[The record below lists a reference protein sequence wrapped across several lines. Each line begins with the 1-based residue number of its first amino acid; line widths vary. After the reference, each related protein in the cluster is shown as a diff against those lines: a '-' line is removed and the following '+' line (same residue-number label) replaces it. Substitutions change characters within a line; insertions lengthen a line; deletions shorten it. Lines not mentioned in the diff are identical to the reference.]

1 MYLGSA
7 KAISHSFIT
16 NINLHIINKFD
27 IYVSL
32 SSYMIDSILKEI
44 FRLINGGINMQY
56 AIIIIAAL
64 IILYLIGGYNSLVR
78 LRNYVNESW
87 SQIDTQLKRRYDL
100 IPNLIET
107 VKGYMNYEEKVLTE
121 IVQARSM
128 LLSGNREEAMD
139 ANNMIS
145 QSLKSLFAVSEAYP
159 DLKANKNFLLLQ
171 EELSG
176 TENKIAYAR
185 KHYNEVV
192 RQYNIKVE
200 MFPSNIIAGIF
211 GFQKNVY
218 FEVKEEEKEVPKVQ
232 F

>member
-1 MYLGSA
+1 
-7 KAISHSFIT
+7 
-16 NINLHIINKFD
+16 
-27 IYVSL
+27 
-32 SSYMIDSILKEI
+32 
-44 FRLINGGINMQY
+44 MQI
-56 AIIIIAAL
+56 ALIIIAAL
-64 IILYLIGGYNSLVR
+64 LILYLIGGYNSLVR

-87 SQIDTQLKRRYDL
+87 SQIDALLKRRYDL
-100 IPNLIET
+100 IPNLMET

-128 LLSGNREEAMD
+128 LLSGNKTEAID
-139 ANNMIS
+139 ANNMMS

-171 EELSG
+171 EELAG

-192 RQYNIKVE
+192 RQYNTKVE
-200 MFPSNIIAGIF
+200 TFPSNIIAGIF
-211 GFQKNVY
+211 GFQHNVY
-218 FEVKEEEKEVPKVQ
+218 FEVKDEEKAVPKVQ

>member
-1 MYLGSA
+1 
-7 KAISHSFIT
+7 
-16 NINLHIINKFD
+16 
-27 IYVSL
+27 
-32 SSYMIDSILKEI
+32 
-44 FRLINGGINMQY
+44 MQY
-56 AIIIIAAL
+56 AIIIIVAL

-87 SQIDTQLKRRYDL
+87 SQIDTLLKRRYDL

-107 VKGYMNYEEKVLTE
+107 VKGYMKYEEKVLTE

-128 LLSGNREEAMD
+128 LISGNKEEAID

-192 RQYNIKVE
+192 RQYNTKVE
-200 MFPSNIIAGIF
+200 VFPSNIIAGIF

>member
-1 MYLGSA
+1 M
-7 KAISHSFIT
+7 T
-16 NINLHIINKFD
+16 TVII
-27 IYVSL
+27 V
-32 SSYMIDSILKEI
+32 
-44 FRLINGGINMQY
+44 
-56 AIIIIAAL
+56 IAAL
-64 IILYLIGGYNSLVR
+64 LIVYLIGAYNSLVR
-78 LRNYVNESW
+78 LRNYVKESW
-87 SQIDTQLKRRYDL
+87 AQIDTLLKRRYDL

-121 IVQARSM
+121 IVQARSG
-128 LLSGNREEAMD
+128 LISGDRSEAID

-159 DLKANKNFLLLQ
+159 DLKANKNFLMLQ

-192 RQYNIKVE
+192 RQYNTKLEV
-200 MFPSNIIAGIF
+200 FPSNIVAGIF
-211 GFQKNVY
+211 GFKPNVY
-218 FEVKEEEKEVPKVQ
+218 FEVKEEEKAVPKVQ

>member
-1 MYLGSA
+1 
-7 KAISHSFIT
+7 
-16 NINLHIINKFD
+16 
-27 IYVSL
+27 
-32 SSYMIDSILKEI
+32 
-44 FRLINGGINMQY
+44 MQY
-56 AIIIIAAL
+56 TIIIIAAL
-64 IILYLIGGYNSLVR
+64 IIFYFISVYNSLVR

-87 SQIDTQLKRRYDL
+87 SQIDALLKRRYDL

-107 VKGYMNYEEKVLTE
+107 VKGYMKYEEKVLTE

-128 LLSGNREEAMD
+128 LLSGNKEEAID

-192 RQYNIKVE
+192 RQYNTKVE

-211 GFQKNVY
+211 GFQKNIY
-218 FEVKEEEKEVPKVQ
+218 FEVKDEEKEVPKVQ

>member
-1 MYLGSA
+1 
-7 KAISHSFIT
+7 
-16 NINLHIINKFD
+16 
-27 IYVSL
+27 
-32 SSYMIDSILKEI
+32 
-44 FRLINGGINMQY
+44 MQY
-56 AIIIIAAL
+56 SVIIVAAL
-64 IILYLIGGYNSLVR
+64 IIFYLIGVYNSLVR

-87 SQIDTQLKRRYDL
+87 SQIDALLKRRYDL

-107 VKGYMNYEEKVLTE
+107 VKGYMKYEEKVLTE

-128 LLSGNREEAMD
+128 LLSGNKTEAID

-192 RQYNIKVE
+192 RQYNTKVE

-211 GFQKNVY
+211 GFQHNVY
-218 FEVKEEEKEVPKVQ
+218 FEVKDEEKEVPKVQ

>member
-1 MYLGSA
+1 
-7 KAISHSFIT
+7 
-16 NINLHIINKFD
+16 
-27 IYVSL
+27 
-32 SSYMIDSILKEI
+32 
-44 FRLINGGINMQY
+44 MQY

-87 SQIDTQLKRRYDL
+87 SQIDAQLKRRYDL

-128 LLSGNREEAMD
+128 LLSGNKEEAID

-192 RQYNIKVE
+192 RQYNTKVE

-218 FEVKEEEKEVPKVQ
+218 FKVKEEEKEVPKVQ

>member
-1 MYLGSA
+1 MTLSLYNIDL
-7 KAISHSFIT
+7 IT
-16 NINLHIINKFD
+16 KGGFNMTTVII
-27 IYVSL
+27 V
-32 SSYMIDSILKEI
+32 
-44 FRLINGGINMQY
+44 
-56 AIIIIAAL
+56 IAAL
-64 IILYLIGGYNSLVR
+64 LVVYLIGAYNSLVR
-78 LRNYVNESW
+78 LRNYVKESW
-87 SQIDTQLKRRYDL
+87 AQIDTLLKRRYDL

-121 IVQARSM
+121 IVQARNG
-128 LLSGNREEAMD
+128 LISGNKSEAID

-159 DLKANKNFLLLQ
+159 DLKANKNFLMLQ

-192 RQYNIKVE
+192 RQYNTKLEV
-200 MFPSNIIAGIF
+200 FPSNIVAGIF
-211 GFQKNVY
+211 GFKSNIY
-218 FEVKEEEKEVPKVQ
+218 FEVKEEEKAVPKVQ

>member
-1 MYLGSA
+1 
-7 KAISHSFIT
+7 
-16 NINLHIINKFD
+16 
-27 IYVSL
+27 
-32 SSYMIDSILKEI
+32 
-44 FRLINGGINMQY
+44 MQY

-87 SQIDTQLKRRYDL
+87 SQIDAQLKRRYDL

-128 LLSGNREEAMD
+128 LLSGNKEEAID

-192 RQYNIKVE
+192 RQYNTKVE